1 MSPGLSLP
9 AKASS
14 LISPQGPADRD
25 GARLTVAVVAGR
37 LSPAGHRAP
46 GTGRR
51 AARVRR
57 FRGSQWLADWQGCGA
72 TPLPLAIGL
81 CLGCEVYLLGRRA
94 LAALNSPKIPATE
107 TRSTP

>member
-1 MSPGLSLP
+1 ISRERRDLTGPARPAGPCRECPGFRLP

-14 LISPQGPADRD
+14 LISPQGPADLD

-37 LSPAGHRAP
+37 LSPAGH
-46 GTGRR
+46 R

-72 TPLPLAIGL
+72 TSLPLAIGL
-81 CLGCEVYLLGRRA
+81 YLGSWRMRVCPG
-94 LAALNSPKIPATE
+94 
-107 TRSTP
+107 